1 MSRRSGQQ
9 PSARSEAHSGK
20 MDWRAFY
27 RSERETPEA
36 ADKIDRWIGNASRKP
51 DAALVDRIRRG
62 AIVSFPHTT
71 LETAGPLDA
80 RIIAALHAAGI
91 RRIVCLGVLHSGCL
105 AEGAQ
110 SAFRIALDPASDQAE
125 RRRALADIGG
135 AFLPSS
141 PASGPGNEEKQSP
154 EHSAI
159 CDRSVVDSAV
169 VRADQQGIC
178 RHEFSLDTF
187 LTILSRYS
195 ERFPQFLPDVV
206 PVYVGVTQCAER
218 SFYASATSVADR
230 LSKWITQDTALVAT
244 GDLIHY
250 GPFYGVTVPGAS
262 GTDSI
267 GAFHRLRTRLETL
280 LARVLDAGQLDDES
294 FEAARALGNDQ
305 RFIRPIVSAL
315 LGPHASAQIESFDM
329 VDYSH
334 ILSAP
339 APCFVAAAL
348 AAYQPAPK
356 DVDTNRRSLYAES
369 N

>member
-1 MSRRSGQQ
+1 
-9 PSARSEAHSGK
+9 
-20 MDWRAFY
+20 MDWKAFY

-36 ADKIDRWIGNASRKP
+36 VDRIDRWIGNASRKP
-51 DAALVDRIRRG
+51 DETLVDRIRRG

-71 LETAGPLDA
+71 LATPGPLDA
-80 RIIAALHAAGI
+80 RVVAALHAAGV

-105 AEGAQ
+105 AEDAQ
-110 SAFRIALDPASDQAE
+110 SAFRMALDPAADQAE
-125 RRRALADIGG
+125 RRRALAEIGG

-141 PASGPGNEEKQSP
+141 PASGPGNEKERSP

-159 CDRSVVDSAV
+159 CDQGVADSAI
-169 VRADQQGIC
+169 VRADRQGIC

-187 LTILSRYS
+187 LAILARYS

-218 SFYASATSVADR
+218 SFYASATDVADR

-250 GPFYGVTVPGAS
+250 GPFYGVTVPEAS

-267 GAFHRLRTRLETL
+267 RAFHPLRTRLETL
-280 LARVLDAGQLDDES
+280 LARVFDDGQVDDER
-294 FEAARALGNDQ
+294 FEAATALGNDQ
-305 RFIRPIVSAL
+305 RFVLPVISAL

-348 AAYQPAPK
+348 ATYLPAPK